1 MTNALL
7 ESGLSPTEVARRAK
21 EIYRRDI
28 RAQVIDKHRGELLAL
43 DIYSGDY
50 EIDRD
55 SMAATDK
62 LRGRRPEA
70 LIYVLRIG
78 YDAVYGIGAAIKPEA
93 Q

>member
-1 MTNALL
+1 MGNALL
-7 ESGLSPTEVARRAK
+7 DSGLSPTEVARRAK
-21 EIYRRDI
+21 EIYQRDI

-55 SMAATDK
+55 SLMASDK
-62 LRGRRPEA
+62 LRERRPDA
-70 LIYVLRIG
+70 LIYVLRVG
-78 YDAVYGIGAAIKPEA
+78 YNAVYGIGASIKPEL